1 MSEMNEYA
9 DEFFA
14 DTRPK
19 KYEKI
24 VLNKVVTA
32 TVKDVSKVRSNPE
45 NATGKDKK
53 GDREFQKL
61 YFTVIYELEEPID
74 GETTIYESYGFRFY
88 TDKKQIWYGSTDSAC
103 GKLVDVLIKNV
114 AALTDTPSPIE
125 LKAALLGKKVKIV
138 SEGFGPNKSMKVMI
152 ASFL

>member
-1 MSEMNEYA
+1 MSEINEYA
-9 DEFFA
+9 DDFFA

-19 KYEKI
+19 TFEKV

-32 TVKDVSKVRSNPE
+32 TIKDVSKMRSNPD
-45 NATGKDKK
+45 NAVGKDKK
-53 GDREFQKL
+53 GDREFNKL
-61 YFTVIYELEEPID
+61 YFTVIYQLEEPID
-74 GETTIYESYGFRFY
+74 GNTEIYESYGFRFY
-88 TDKKQIWYGSTDSAC
+88 TDKKEIWYGSKDSAC

-114 AALTDTPSPIE
+114 AALSDTPSPVE